1 MPKITLTEQLKS
13 VLVIV
18 AAVIVILIVK
28 WLLPSIGV
36 VTGFGLKP

>member
-28 WLLPSIGV
+28 WLLPLIGV